1 MGGVVKEGVWSV
13 IGDMLRRMTDVERPG
28 SLSNR
33 LRSKRFQHFE
43 RLVARLRRPLTILDI
58 GGTVEFWEQRGW
70 ADREDVQITLLN
82 LLPASRTH
90 ARISSVVGDA
100 TDLSNFEDRSVDV
113 VFSNS
118 VIEHLFDREHQQRM
132 ANEVV
137 RVGRDYWLQTPNRWF
152 PMEPHFQVPL
162 WQFLPRSLRV
172 RILMKRQ
179 CGRRGPCGTREEAE
193 RLIDEVSLLTR
204 GELVA
209 FFPDAQIVPERLGGL
224 VKSWIVHSRFAR

>member
-1 MGGVVKEGVWSV
+1 M
-13 IGDMLRRMTDVERPG
+13 IGDLFRRMSDVERPE

-33 LRSKRFQHFE
+33 LRNRRFRHFE
-43 RLVARLRRPLTILDI
+43 NLCSRLPRPLSILDI
-58 GGTVEFWEQRGW
+58 GGTAEFWEQRGW
-70 ADREDVQITLLN
+70 ADRQDIQITLLN
-82 LLPASRTH
+82 LFPASRIH
-90 ARISSVVGDA
+90 GRVLSVVGDA
-100 TDLSNFEDRSVDV
+100 TDLSGFPDQSVDI

-118 VIEHLFDREHQQRM
+118 VIEHLFDREHQKRM

>member
-1 MGGVVKEGVWSV
+1 
-13 IGDMLRRMTDVERPG
+13 
-28 SLSNR
+28 
-33 LRSKRFQHFE
+33 
-43 RLVARLRRPLTILDI
+43 
-58 GGTVEFWEQRGW
+58 
-70 ADREDVQITLLN
+70 LN
-82 LLPASRTH
+82 LFPASRIH
-90 ARISSVVGDA
+90 GRVLSVVGDA
-100 TDLSNFEDRSVDV
+100 TDLSGFPDQSVDI

-137 RVGRDYWLQTPNRWF
+137 RVGRDYWLQTPNWWF

-209 FFPDAQIVPERLGGL
+209 FFPDALIVPERLGGL
-224 VKSWIVHSRFAR
+224 VKSWIVHSRFER